1 MASDGLKQVIIN
13 VSAKDFIVKCGGDFA
28 KYLETD
34 IDLISNG
41 TKKIELK
48 LFVDSFVK
56 KSYENYILQKEIK
69 KLVKT
74 LNEELPNKQL

>member
-1 MASDGLKQVIIN
+1 MASEVKQVIIN

-28 KYLETD
+28 AYLETD
-34 IDLISNG
+34 IDLLSG
-41 TKKIELK
+41 GSKKIELK
-48 LFVDSFVK
+48 HFVDAFVK

-74 LNEELPNKQL
+74 INEELPLK